1 MAETSVM
8 TRQII
13 GAVSA
18 AEEADY
24 SLRLEA
30 EAKKRERG
38 IYPRTI
44 FIALGGTGAKAL
56 MHLRRMI
63 IERFGTLDNLEGISF
78 LSIDTDVHSQEPSPE
93 EARKSPLD
101 QAISFARDERIN
113 VKVDFK
119 NYVGPNLIHHPQIRE
134 WWDEAA
140 LPSKDFNL
148 EVGAGQIRQLA
159 RLAFFTNQD
168 EIQEGVGR
176 AYRKVTSI
184 GNQGN
189 RIDTA
194 SKVRVVVV
202 SGLAGGTGSG
212 MLLDLAALLKD
223 QLGHHE
229 TPSLEAFL
237 VLPGGFS
244 TVEQGKNYPKVA
256 ANGYAALKELNHYLV
271 HPFNVRW
278 RAQST
283 PIEVL
288 GLYERYVL
296 FSGVNASNEHLSDLT
311 DCYRA
316 IGEILFLDFG
326 AGPMAG
332 WIQGVRV
339 NRQQY
344 LNSAVT
350 NTYKLA
356 RADGGSLDTHADQWK
371 TAFSSAGVS
380 KLVFPSWRLI
390 NKAKYELAAEM
401 VALMDPGRISKLA
414 DILNTYRDHFLFECG
429 FLQGDRQTDQGRQAH
444 SQVRDRLAKQVN
456 AGLEIGTVYEHIHK
470 YQEELVGL
478 AESMYTEKNTVET
491 GTEVWKKLASLWGDP
506 YSPGNEGDWP
516 KQIRENRRAL
526 AKEVHDRLT
535 AVIEDFRR
543 KPAVGLSGVMALL
556 KEVLELLER
565 PADQA
570 RYGDWFRQQRQTLKR
585 SMDES
590 QALWAKRLQNA
601 RRASVGFGRNADNHQ
616 AAVQQAA
623 ETLSEYWRA
632 RVNDYICD
640 QAPEA
645 LKAIRGSLTEQLS
658 RLERISEKM
667 VALETEYLSYSRFYE
682 TPQQSF
688 IVHEMAPPAH
698 LGDLLE
704 PYLGRQP
711 EERSLRLQRL
721 LDKGLR
727 QMNLATLE
735 QIGDKLSGEYERFRD
750 NLATQAFYALRG
762 EGGRT
767 TAFVE
772 NPDDAVDGFIERYS
786 IFKVLK
792 ENFNESQRREIFDQL
807 YRKGLPWAQQ
817 NSSEAMLTEYKVHG
831 DAFLGFIDEG
841 YQDISREMLKRMQSG
856 ASDLFKPR
864 NVGAYDP
871 SEIIF
876 YTEVTAFPA
885 YYLSELSDLR
895 RHYEALLNDTK
906 SVTPLHIDQ
915 DYHQFQPLM
924 PFNQA
929 QLASYKHAWQLFIQA
944 QMLGLVRSLRLR
956 ADDDV
961 RLVYQW
967 RRKVGAFDV
976 QWAELGAEG
985 RTIERLMLSPDLR
998 ARLQADIVSERERFL
1013 STPAA
1018 NLYFLIALAD
1028 YYAYCIFPVRSAPGA
1043 GQGMKIPLGSM
1054 QNLVCHELRAEWRTE
1069 QRRNQPD
1076 ERQSNEEVKRALLD
1090 LATWSKPVYRDPR
1103 QLVPST
1109 VEVPEAE
1116 RLEEWILSAAATEA
1130 VHSFVAHGL
1139 LPQTRDRLG
1148 SLILRFPRL
1157 AIDWAYFE
1165 NEDVEE
1171 PLPGSTWHYRGDGSQ
1186 EQGLSSREIADRVE
1200 HKPAGTHRVWSKGLE
1215 NWKEAREVPE
1225 IARLLTAPEESPE
1238 ARIRAATEEPAPLP
1252 LPESVP
1258 HDDEEAPPP
1267 LLGVEDPGP
1276 LFHYACDT
1284 ETVGKLPAGEIARR
1298 VAASPDRA
1306 HKVWSKSFGTN
1317 WKAALDVPEIVSRL
1331 PDLPPPLS

>member
-1 MAETSVM
+1 VAETSVM

-202 SGLAGGTGSG
+202 AGLAGGTGSG

-526 AKEVHDRLT
+526 AK
-535 AVIEDFRR
+535 
-543 KPAVGLSGVMALL
+543 
-556 KEVLELLER
+556 
-565 PADQA
+565 
-570 RYGDWFRQQRQTLKR
+570 
-585 SMDES
+585 
-590 QALWAKRLQNA
+590 
-601 RRASVGFGRNADNHQ
+601 
-616 AAVQQAA
+616 
-623 ETLSEYWRA
+623 
-632 RVNDYICD
+632 
-640 QAPEA
+640 
-645 LKAIRGSLTEQLS
+645 
-658 RLERISEKM
+658 
-667 VALETEYLSYSRFYE
+667 
-682 TPQQSF
+682 
-688 IVHEMAPPAH
+688 
-698 LGDLLE
+698 
-704 PYLGRQP
+704 
-711 EERSLRLQRL
+711 
-721 LDKGLR
+721 
-727 QMNLATLE
+727 
-735 QIGDKLSGEYERFRD
+735 
-750 NLATQAFYALRG
+750 
-762 EGGRT
+762 
-767 TAFVE
+767 
-772 NPDDAVDGFIERYS
+772 
-786 IFKVLK
+786 
-792 ENFNESQRREIFDQL
+792 
-807 YRKGLPWAQQ
+807 
-817 NSSEAMLTEYKVHG
+817 
-831 DAFLGFIDEG
+831 
-841 YQDISREMLKRMQSG
+841 
-856 ASDLFKPR
+856 
-864 NVGAYDP
+864 
-871 SEIIF
+871 
-876 YTEVTAFPA
+876 
-885 YYLSELSDLR
+885 
-895 RHYEALLNDTK
+895 
-906 SVTPLHIDQ
+906 
-915 DYHQFQPLM
+915 
-924 PFNQA
+924 
-929 QLASYKHAWQLFIQA
+929 
-944 QMLGLVRSLRLR
+944 
-956 ADDDV
+956 
-961 RLVYQW
+961 
-967 RRKVGAFDV
+967 
-976 QWAELGAEG
+976 
-985 RTIERLMLSPDLR
+985 
-998 ARLQADIVSERERFL
+998 
-1013 STPAA
+1013 
-1018 NLYFLIALAD
+1018 
-1028 YYAYCIFPVRSAPGA
+1028 
-1043 GQGMKIPLGSM
+1043 
-1054 QNLVCHELRAEWRTE
+1054 
-1069 QRRNQPD
+1069 
-1076 ERQSNEEVKRALLD
+1076 
-1090 LATWSKPVYRDPR
+1090 
-1103 QLVPST
+1103 
-1109 VEVPEAE
+1109 
-1116 RLEEWILSAAATEA
+1116 
-1130 VHSFVAHGL
+1130 
-1139 LPQTRDRLG
+1139 
-1148 SLILRFPRL
+1148 
-1157 AIDWAYFE
+1157 
-1165 NEDVEE
+1165 
-1171 PLPGSTWHYRGDGSQ
+1171 
-1186 EQGLSSREIADRVE
+1186 
-1200 HKPAGTHRVWSKGLE
+1200 
-1215 NWKEAREVPE
+1215 
-1225 IARLLTAPEESPE
+1225 
-1238 ARIRAATEEPAPLP
+1238 
-1252 LPESVP
+1252 
-1258 HDDEEAPPP
+1258 
-1267 LLGVEDPGP
+1267 
-1276 LFHYACDT
+1276 
-1284 ETVGKLPAGEIARR
+1284 
-1298 VAASPDRA
+1298 
-1306 HKVWSKSFGTN
+1306 
-1317 WKAALDVPEIVSRL
+1317 
-1331 PDLPPPLS
+1331 